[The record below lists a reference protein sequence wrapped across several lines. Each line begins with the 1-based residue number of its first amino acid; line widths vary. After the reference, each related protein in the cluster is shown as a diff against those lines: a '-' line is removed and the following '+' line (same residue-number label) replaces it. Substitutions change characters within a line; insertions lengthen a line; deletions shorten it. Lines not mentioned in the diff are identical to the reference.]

1 MPVTLTAV
9 VTVSVSFGLPQ
20 SNGGL
25 SIYIGSTKKSNS
37 EKPNAKFFTVA
48 PSLEVIFKVALSK
61 GA

>member
-37 EKPNAKFFTVA
+37 EKLNVKFFTVA
-48 PSLEVIFKVALSK
+48 LSLEVIFKVALSK

>member
-37 EKPNAKFFTVA
+37 EKPNVKIFTVA